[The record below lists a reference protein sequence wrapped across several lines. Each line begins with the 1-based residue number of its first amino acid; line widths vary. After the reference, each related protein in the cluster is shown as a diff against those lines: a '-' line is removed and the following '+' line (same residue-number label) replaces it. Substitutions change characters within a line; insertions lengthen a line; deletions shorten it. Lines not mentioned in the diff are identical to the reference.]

1 MRTTGPCYYK
11 AEEFRQKLITSH
23 CQVIQDG
30 SNSTWSLRR
39 DLLIFYAPNASV
51 NQYGTNEKRKNNGD
65 RWCNSSSMTSNANL
79 EIFRDYKIV
88 RSNST
93 VFLGERF
100 LSLFYFI
107 FLTQAFT
114 YRRSDWT
121 TREVANPK
129 ANRKSKIGEEDGIK
143 HLGSVCLKWISR
155 SVGQILYTAGYFL
168 FKQRSGRGGNAE
180 DEPEMIWQIGG
191 SGVSLEYQRVWHG
204 LTNASFIALENMLY
218 FASYIYQKTRLFGE
232 SNKNMSQDQNKKIWK
247 NILKTIFCHFR
258 IFLNY
263 SIFIYFFV
271 LWYYYVEYGGGGVI
285 PHCLTVSETVW
296 YAFTYVSRKYGMFD
310 LF

>member
-30 SNSTWSLRR
+30 RNSTWSLRR
-39 DLLIFYAPNASV
+39 VFHIFYAPNASI

-93 VFLGERF
+93 VFLGEWF

-129 ANRKSKIGEEDGIK
+129 ANCKSKIGEEDGIK
-143 HLGSVCLKWISR
+143 ALGSVCLSGYLGQSGKFCIRLGIS
-155 SVGQILYTAGYFL
+155 SSSSAQ
-168 FKQRSGRGGNAE
+168 
-180 DEPEMIWQIGG
+180 
-191 SGVSLEYQRVWHG
+191 
-204 LTNASFIALENMLY
+204 
-218 FASYIYQKTRLFGE
+218 
-232 SNKNMSQDQNKKIWK
+232 
-247 NILKTIFCHFR
+247 
-258 IFLNY
+258 
-263 SIFIYFFV
+263 
-271 LWYYYVEYGGGGVI
+271 GGGVT
-285 PHCLTVSETVW
+285 LKMNQRW
-296 YAFTYVSRKYGMFD
+296 YDRLGAVEF
-310 LF
+310 LLNI